1 MFSASRPAA
10 DAVFIG
16 GPPVPVVSRALFEAE
31 DRATEESIA
40 KAHQPQ
46 ADLKFCE
53 LQQKRTDGAA
63 GAVSRASVARTVAMV
78 STDLCANRH
87 PASTGGDPGQT
98 VACNQGRTRRRRNKM
113 SRKVLLA
120 TAALI
125 GVAFSGMSLADGL
138 PPLAK
143 KERYKVG
150 FSQMESNNP
159 WRIAE
164 TKSFHDTAAECG
176 WDLIATDA
184 AGSAAKQVAD
194 VDSMIAQG
202 IDVLFLPPR
211 EEKPLIPAVK
221 KAKAAGIPT
230 FLVDRS
236 VDPNA
241 AKPGEDFVAFL
252 GSDFIDQGKRVA
264 DWTIENFKGDK
275 GVIVELEG
283 TTGSSPANDRK
294 KGFDDQIVTDPRF
307 TIVASQSGDFARD
320 LGRQVMETLLQA
332 HPDVNIVYAHN
343 DEMAIGAIQ
352 ALELAGRKPGEDVLV
367 VSIDGTRDA
376 LQAIIDGKMGVT
388 VESSPFFGPLACATM
403 KRYADGEQIEPWVQ
417 VKDRIFTKENAA
429 ENLAGAY

>member
-1 MFSASRPAA
+1 MNR
-10 DAVFIG
+10 
-16 GPPVPVVSRALFEAE
+16 
-31 DRATEESIA
+31 
-40 KAHQPQ
+40 
-46 ADLKFCE
+46 
-53 LQQKRTDGAA
+53 RTLLG
-63 GAVSRASVARTVAMV
+63 TVA
-78 STDLCANRH
+78 A
-87 PASTGGDPGQT
+87 
-98 VACNQGRTRRRRNKM
+98 VAIG
-113 SRKVLLA
+113 LAGFA
-120 TAALI
+120 TAGFA
-125 GVAFSGMSLADGL
+125 SDL
-138 PPLAK
+138 PPLEK
-143 KERYKVG
+143 KDRYKVG

-164 TKSFHDTAAECG
+164 TKSFHDTAEACN

-211 EEKPLIPAVK
+211 EEKPLIPAVM

-236 VDPNA
+236 VDPNV
-241 AKPGEDFVAFL
+241 AKPGEHYVAFL
-252 GSDFIDQGKRVA
+252 GSDFIDQGRRVA
-264 DWTIENFKGDK
+264 EWTLANFKGDK
-275 GVIVELEG
+275 GIIVELEG

-294 KGFDDQIVTDPRF
+294 KGFDDVMAKHDNM

-352 ALELAGRKPGEDVLV
+352 ALELAGRKPGDDVLV

-388 VESSPFFGPLACATM
+388 VESSPFFGPLACETM
-403 KRYADGEQIEPWVQ
+403 MRYANGEEIEHWVQ
-417 VKDRIFTKENAA
+417 VKDRIFTADNAA
-429 ENLAGAY
+429 DHIDEAY

>member
-1 MFSASRPAA
+1 M
-10 DAVFIG
+10 
-16 GPPVPVVSRALFEAE
+16 
-31 DRATEESIA
+31 
-40 KAHQPQ
+40 
-46 ADLKFCE
+46 
-53 LQQKRTDGAA
+53 KR
-63 GAVSRASVARTVAMV
+63 S
-78 STDLCANRH
+78 
-87 PASTGGDPGQT
+87 
-98 VACNQGRTRRRRNKM
+98 
-113 SRKVLLA
+113 VLLA
-120 TAALI
+120 TAVAI
-125 GVAFSGMSLADGL
+125 GAMTSMAAASGL
-138 PPLAK
+138 PPLEQ

-164 TKSFHDTAAECG
+164 TKSFHDTAEVCG
-176 WDLIATDA
+176 WDLVATDA

-241 AKPGEDFVAFL
+241 AKAGVDYVAFL
-252 GSDFIDQGKRVA
+252 GSDFIDQGRRVA
-264 DWTIENFKGDK
+264 EWTIENFKGDK

-294 KGFDDQIVTDPRF
+294 KGFDDRILQDERF
-307 TIVASQSGDFARD
+307 EIVASQTGDFARD

-352 ALELAGRKPGEDVLV
+352 ALELAGRKPGDDVLV

-388 VESSPFFGPLACATM
+388 VESSPFFGPLACEVM
-403 KRYADGEQIEPWVQ
+403 KRYAAGETIEPWVQ
-417 VKDRIFTKENAA
+417 VKDRIFTPENAA
-429 ENLAGAY
+429 AHIDEAY

>member
-1 MFSASRPAA
+1 M
-10 DAVFIG
+10 
-16 GPPVPVVSRALFEAE
+16 
-31 DRATEESIA
+31 
-40 KAHQPQ
+40 
-46 ADLKFCE
+46 
-53 LQQKRTDGAA
+53 KRT
-63 GAVSRASVARTVAMV
+63 
-78 STDLCANRH
+78 L
-87 PASTGGDPGQT
+87 
-98 VACNQGRTRRRRNKM
+98 
-113 SRKVLLA
+113 LLA
-120 TAALI
+120 TAI
-125 GVAFSGMSLADGL
+125 AFGAVTSIASAAGL
-138 PPLAK
+138 PPLEQK
-143 KERYKVG
+143 DRYKVG
-150 FSQMESNNP
+150 FAQMESNNP

-164 TKSFHDTAAECG
+164 TKSFHDTAESCG

-252 GSDFIDQGKRVA
+252 GSDFIDQGRRVA
-264 DWTIENFKGDK
+264 EWTIANFKGDK
-275 GVIVELEG
+275 GIIVELEG

-294 KGFDDQIVTDPRF
+294 KGFDDRILEDDRF
-307 TIVASQSGDFARD
+307 EIVASQSGDFARD

-352 ALELAGRKPGEDVLV
+352 ALELAGRKPGEDILV

-388 VESSPFFGPLACATM
+388 VESSPFFGPLACETM
-403 KRYADGEQIEPWVQ
+403 KRYAAGESIEHWVQ
-417 VKDRIFTKENAA
+417 VKDRIFTTDNAA
-429 ENLAGAY
+429 ANIDEAY